1 MRGIAVDMELLYPN
15 RMGLDRRM
23 EIALRLRLE
32 EKTAGTPVRIKPVDS
47 MDLDRNGK
55 FHLCRCS
62 L

>member
-1 MRGIAVDMELLYPN
+1 
-15 RMGLDRRM
+15 MGLDRRM